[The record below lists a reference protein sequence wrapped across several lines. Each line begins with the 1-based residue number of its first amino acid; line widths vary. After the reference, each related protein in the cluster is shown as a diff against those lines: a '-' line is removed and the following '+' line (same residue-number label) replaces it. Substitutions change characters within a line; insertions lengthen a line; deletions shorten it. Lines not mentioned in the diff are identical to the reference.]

1 MADQD
6 TDPTGHEALLA
17 ELRAEILART
27 HGEKQ
32 SRLLARVRELETS
45 PTSPSFGD
53 HIKALTEEA
62 EEDAALIAPFLSRLS
77 SLLP

>member
-1 MADQD
+1 MAGNDED
-6 TDPTGHEALLA
+6 EVDHKALLA
-17 ELRAEILART
+17 ELRAEILAKT

-32 SRLLARVRELETS
+32 ARLLARVREMETS
-45 PTSPSFGD
+45 PVSPTFSD

-62 EEDAALIAPFLSRLS
+62 EEDAAMIAPFLSRLS